1 MDSWK
6 EMDEISFEITCLEIK
21 YSALSK
27 ETKALITF
35 PQYAT
40 YRNPHWS
47 KEDIL
52 HGIIVAEEKRAAT
65 TRWLE
70 EQRNPTPIRSTQL
83 CYSCK
88 VPWEPDHRCR
98 GKDQERIIEAHYDS
112 DDEVCEDGAI
122 DVDSEQSDDD
132 SDSCTE
138 ASDSDSCTE
147 ASDSCTL
154 EEDSD
159 PCTLEEQWD
168 GQDDSTMFSSYI
180 TYH

>member
-6 EMDEISFEITCLEIK
+6 EMDLFYLARESMICKGE
-21 YSALSK
+21 YYALGE
-27 ETKALITF
+27 ETRALITF
-35 PQYAT
+35 PQYAA
-40 YRNPHWS
+40 YRNLHWS

-88 VPWEPDHRCR
+88 VPWESDHRCR
-98 GKDQERIIEAHYDS
+98 GKDQERIIEAHHDS

-122 DVDSEQSDDD
+122 DVDLEQSNDD
-132 SDSCTE
+132 SDSCT
-138 ASDSDSCTE
+138 
-147 ASDSCTL
+147 
-154 EEDSD
+154 
-159 PCTLEEQWD
+159 
-168 GQDDSTMFSSYI
+168 
-180 TYH
+180 